1 MLYPGI
7 TQEVAPD
14 ESQRGPKPKTSADG
28 TKVAV
33 CSVLRKDE
41 IARYALHGALT
52 VREAET
58 IWETAT

>member
-28 TKVAV
+28 
-33 CSVLRKDE
+33 DE
-41 IARYALHGALT
+41 SGSMLSAAQR
-52 VREAET
+52 
-58 IWETAT
+58 